1 MPPAPPDFADLLGS
15 LLRRRNATL
24 ADLAP
29 QVGVSASTLSR
40 IRTGRRAA
48 TEPQARRLAAA
59 LGLAGEEAEDFTTA
73 ALLQAMPAA
82 VRSRLR
88 AVEDMAGAAQAR
100 SRQLEQGLARLR
112 SDTGFHD
119 GWWITWSR
127 SFFNDGRI
135 QRSLLRLEGG
145 GARLIAGE
153 HGIVRYSYHGSCET
167 LAGKL
172 FIRVAEDR
180 GDAEWVQITCHS
192 LFDLPRPTFLYGLV
206 SGISGTDVRHP
217 LSWPCAARMLLL
229 HACPLEDAGERSER
243 ARQLESLIGAFDPA
257 RLRGA
262 WPAFLGSDDHIRAA
276 LQLGD
281 EAIEKAIVRLTD
293 NAIGGDSVLRAA
305 LG

>member
-1 MPPAPPDFADLLGS
+1 MSSPPDFADLFAS
-15 LLRRRNATL
+15 LLRRRGTNL
-24 ADLAP
+24 AELAP
-29 QVGVSASTLSR
+29 TVGVSASTLSR

-48 TEPQARRLAAA
+48 TEPQARRLASA
-59 LGLAGEEAEDFTTA
+59 LGLADDEAEDFVAA

-82 VRSRLR
+82 VRQRLR
-88 AVEDMAGAAQAR
+88 AAEDLAGAAQAR
-100 SRQLEQGLARLR
+100 TKQIERGFAQLR

-145 GARLIAGE
+145 SARLLAGE
-153 HGIVRYSYHGSCET
+153 HGLVRYSYHGSCET
-167 LAGKL
+167 LGDKL

-180 GDAEWVQITCHS
+180 GTAEWVQITCHS
-192 LFDLPRPTFLYGLV
+192 LFDLQQPSFLYGLV

-217 LSWPCAARMLLL
+217 VSWPSAARILLL
-229 HACPLEDAGERSER
+229 HACPLSEAGERSEK
-243 ARQLESLIGAFDPA
+243 ARQLESLIGGFDPS

-262 WPAFLGSDDHIRAA
+262 WPSFLGSDDHLRAA

-281 EAIEKAIVRLTD
+281 EALEPAIARLTE
-293 NAIGGDSVLRAA
+293 NSLGEDSVLRAA